1 MKPFFKEGSVVLFQ
15 GDSVTDCDRD
25 RTRRE
30 NLGDGYPL
38 KIASIWRT
46 LFGEGVTFLNR
57 GVSGDTTAM
66 MLARYEQDV
75 RALQPDFI
83 SVLIGINDTW
93 RRYDSNRPTTAEAFE
108 ENYRTFLG
116 NIRRDLPQ
124 TKILMIEPF
133 LLPSDPAKAVFRE
146 DLDPKLIRV
155 RKLAAEFADYFLPMD
170 GLLNAQ
176 AATGEG
182 GAAAISEDGVHPVS
196 YGHSLIAG
204 AWLKEL
210 GIL

>member
-1 MKPFFKEGSVVLFQ
+1 MRSFFKDGSVVLFQ
-15 GDSVTDCDRD
+15 GDSVTDCGRD
-25 RTRRE
+25 RTQHE
-30 NLGDGYPL
+30 GLGDGYPQ

-83 SVLIGINDTW
+83 SILIGINDTW
-93 RRYDSNRPTTAEAFE
+93 RRYDSNTPTSEETFE
-108 ENYRTFLG
+108 KNYRTFLE
-116 NIRRDLPQ
+116 NIRRDLPK

-170 GLLNAQ
+170 GFLNAQ
-176 AATGEG
+176 AAAGER
-182 GAAAISEDGVHPVS
+182 GACDISQDGVHPVS
-196 YGHSLIAG
+196 YGHSLIAHY
-204 AWLKEL
+204 WLKEL
-210 GIL
+210 QIL

>member
-1 MKPFFKEGSVVLFQ
+1 MRSFFKKGSVVLFQ
-15 GDSVTDCDRD
+15 GDSVTDCGRD
-25 RTRRE
+25 RTQRE
-30 NLGDGYPL
+30 GLGNGYPQ

-57 GVSGDTTAM
+57 GVSGDTTEM

-75 RALQPDFI
+75 RELQPDFI
-83 SVLIGINDTW
+83 SILIGINDTW
-93 RRYDSNRPTTAEAFE
+93 RRYDSDRPTSADRFE
-108 ENYRTFLG
+108 ENYRAFLT
-116 NIRRDLPQ
+116 NIRRDLRE
-124 TKILMIEPF
+124 TKILMLEPF
-133 LLPSDPAKAVFRE
+133 LLPSDPQKAVFRE

-170 GLLNAQ
+170 GFLNAQ

-210 GIL
+210 QIL